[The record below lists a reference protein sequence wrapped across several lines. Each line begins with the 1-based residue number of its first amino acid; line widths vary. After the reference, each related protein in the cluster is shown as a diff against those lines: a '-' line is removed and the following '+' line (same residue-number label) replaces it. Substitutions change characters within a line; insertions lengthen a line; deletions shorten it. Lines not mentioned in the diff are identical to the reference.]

1 MAYEFKKEDVYSFAN
16 MFDGQKT
23 EKGDELFFDY
33 CPYCHGGGHDK
44 KTFSINLVNGTF
56 NCFRASCGKH
66 GHFVELARDFN
77 FKLDFG
83 EEKRYKSLPQKS
95 FEIRSGAVT
104 YLESRGIS
112 EAITKKYKITIH
124 KANPNILVFP
134 FYDEQNILTMVKY
147 RNIKFD
153 PKKDKNKEWC
163 EKDTKPILF
172 GMAQCED
179 FEKLIITE
187 GQIDSLSVAECGI
200 KNAVSV
206 PTGAQGFTWWQN
218 CVDWLEKFKE
228 IIVFGDYEKG
238 KITLLDE
245 IQRRTLQKV
254 KVIRKEDYLGEKDAN
269 AILQKFGK
277 NAIITAINNA
287 EIPESKNIKNLSDVT
302 AVDLSKLPKVKT
314 GIRDIDR
321 LLGGLYMGQ
330 VVLLSGQRGEGKST
344 LLSQLAAEA
353 LEQDQNVFVYSG
365 ELADYHFK
373 RWIDFQLA
381 GIDNIVTSTNEFGDP
396 VYSIKNSIID
406 QINDWYKNRAFI
418 YDNNFVPENETEYE
432 ALTKT
437 IEKAIRRYEC
447 KFICI
452 DNLMTA
458 IDYVDAQKNLY
469 LEQSKFVGSLKK
481 LAMKYNV
488 VIVLVAHPRK
498 SNNEFKN
505 DDVSGSADITNKVDV
520 VMAYSRAKEDE
531 DYSGKLVIS
540 KNRLT
545 GRLATGE
552 KAIKLFY
559 SEKSKRI
566 TGYGGNSNKIYGW
579 QTKFEEITDF
589 DAPF

>member
-83 EEKRYKSLPQKS
+83 EEKCYKSLPQKS

-124 KANPNILVFP
+124 KANSNILVFP

-147 RNIKFD
+147 RNIQFD
-153 PKKDKNKEWC
+153 RKKDKAKEWC

-179 FEKLIITE
+179 FERLIITE

-218 CVDWLEKFKE
+218 CVDWLDKFKE

-254 KVIRKEDYLGEKDAN
+254 KAVRKEDYLGEKDAN

-287 EIPESKNIKNLSDVT
+287 RIPESKNIKNL
-302 AVDLSKLPKVKT
+302 
-314 GIRDIDR
+314 
-321 LLGGLYMGQ
+321 Y
-330 VVLLSGQRGEGKST
+330 
-344 LLSQLAAEA
+344 
-353 LEQDQNVFVYSG
+353 
-365 ELADYHFK
+365 K
-373 RWIDFQLA
+373 R
-381 GIDNIVTSTNEFGDP
+381 
-396 VYSIKNSIID
+396 
-406 QINDWYKNRAFI
+406 
-418 YDNNFVPENETEYE
+418 
-432 ALTKT
+432 
-437 IEKAIRRYEC
+437 C
-447 KFICI
+447 
-452 DNLMTA
+452 
-458 IDYVDAQKNLY
+458 
-469 LEQSKFVGSLKK
+469 
-481 LAMKYNV
+481 
-488 VIVLVAHPRK
+488 
-498 SNNEFKN
+498 
-505 DDVSGSADITNKVDV
+505 
-520 VMAYSRAKEDE
+520 
-531 DYSGKLVIS
+531 
-540 KNRLT
+540 
-545 GRLATGE
+545 
-552 KAIKLFY
+552 
-559 SEKSKRI
+559 
-566 TGYGGNSNKIYGW
+566 
-579 QTKFEEITDF
+579 
-589 DAPF
+589 